1 MFKLQFCKG
10 TEQMVSHFMTQI
22 PFGGSHSIL
31 YSNVSVQLNEIH
43 MFSKIFFFC
52 FSHLFDG
59 DVHLL

>member
-1 MFKLQFCKG
+1 
-10 TEQMVSHFMTQI
+10 MVSHFMTQI